1 MHGVHVVRVQ
11 LSAARKFIFSSQK
24 VFLLLEYF
32 CKSFSKMT
40 NGEQKLCL
48 IVYDAMDAR
57 PTPDDP
63 HSDFIL
69 AESRTDIEAIKNA
82 LKEGGFGVK
91 TMGLR
96 RINAKVVSQ
105 IEEINPD
112 VIFNLCESLYGESR
126 QEMYTAGLF
135 ELLKIPYTGSSP
147 FALGLALNKRKS
159 KQILRAAGLPVPSS
173 VLAISGQSFSL
184 SDLEAPYIVKPVRE
198 DASAGISS
206 KSVAKT
212 KEEVEERIKF
222 IHENYQQP
230 ALIEEFIPGREINAS
245 ILGSNEPRVLAIGE
259 IDFSK
264 MPKGEPNIV
273 SYQAKWDPK
282 SPLFGGTEPIY
293 PAKLEE
299 ELKVKIEKAALKA
312 YVEIGCRDYG
322 RIDMR
327 LRDDGKFYILEVNAN
342 PDISPDSGFN
352 KAAQVAGMSYGQWI
366 CEIVQNALQRTPRK
380 AKELSAKSVI

>member
-1 MHGVHVVRVQ
+1 
-11 LSAARKFIFSSQK
+11 
-24 VFLLLEYF
+24 
-32 CKSFSKMT
+32 MT

-48 IVYDAMDAR
+48 IVYDAMDTR

-63 HSDFIL
+63 NSDFTL
-69 AESRTDIEAIKNA
+69 AEVRTDIEAIKNA
-82 LKEGGFGVK
+82 LKEGGFSVK

-105 IEEINPD
+105 IEEINPG

-173 VLAISGQSFSL
+173 VLAISDQPFSL
-184 SDLEAPYIVKPVRE
+184 SDLSAPYIVKPVRE

-212 KEEVEERIKF
+212 KEEVDERIKF

-230 ALIEEFIPGREINAS
+230 ALIEEFIPGREISAS

-273 SYQAKWDPK
+273 SYQAKWDPD
-282 SPLFGGTEPIY
+282 SPLYSATEPVY
-293 PAKLEE
+293 PAILEE
-299 ELKVKIEKAALKA
+299 ELKAKIEKAALKA

-322 RIDMR
+322 RIDIR

-342 PDISPDSGFN
+342 PDISPDSGFD
-352 KAAQVAGMSYGQWI
+352 KAAKVAGMSFGQWI
-366 CEIVQNALQRTPRK
+366 CEIAQSALQRTRRK

>member
-1 MHGVHVVRVQ
+1 M
-11 LSAARKFIFSSQK
+11 
-24 VFLLLEYF
+24 
-32 CKSFSKMT
+32 
-40 NGEQKLCL
+40 

-63 HSDFIL
+63 NSDFAL
-69 AESRTDIEAIKNA
+69 AEARSDIEAIKNA
-82 LKEGGFGVK
+82 LREGGFSVK

-96 RINAKVVSQ
+96 RINAKAIAK
-105 IEEINPD
+105 IEEIDPD

-135 ELLKIPYTGSSP
+135 ELLKIPYTGSPP

-173 VLAISGQSFSL
+173 VLAIPAQSFSL
-184 SDLEAPYIVKPVRE
+184 SDLEAPYIIKPVRE

-206 KSVAKT
+206 KSVVKT
-212 KEEVEERIKF
+212 KEEVDERIKF
-222 IHENYQQP
+222 IHENYRQP

-245 ILGSNEPRVLAIGE
+245 IMVGPAEPRVLAIGE

-273 SYQAKWDPK
+273 SYRAKWDPK

-293 PAKLEE
+293 PAKIEG
-299 ELKVKIEKAALKA
+299 ELKAKIGRAAVKA
-312 YVEIGCRDYG
+312 YLEIGCRDYA

-342 PDISPDSGFN
+342 PDISPDSGFDR
-352 KAAQVAGMSYGQWI
+352 AAKVAGMTYTQWI
-366 CEIVQNALQRTPRK
+366 CEIVQDALQRTPRK
-380 AKELSAKSVI
+380 AKEWSAKSVI

>member
-1 MHGVHVVRVQ
+1 M
-11 LSAARKFIFSSQK
+11 
-24 VFLLLEYF
+24 
-32 CKSFSKMT
+32 
-40 NGEQKLCL
+40 
-48 IVYDAMDAR
+48 IVYDAIDAK

-63 HSDFIL
+63 TSDFIL
-69 AESRTDIEAIKNA
+69 AETRTDIEAIKNA

-96 RINAKVVSQ
+96 RINAKTISQ
-105 IEEINPD
+105 IEENNPD

-126 QEMYTAGLF
+126 YEMYAAGLF

-159 KQILRAAGLPVPSS
+159 KQILRAAGLIVPSS
-173 VLAISGQSFSL
+173 VLAIPDQSFSL
-184 SDLEAPYIVKPVRE
+184 SDLEAPYIIKPVRE
-198 DASAGISS
+198 DASTGISS
-206 KSVAKT
+206 KSVVKT
-212 KEEVEERIKF
+212 KEEVEERVKF
-222 IHENYQQP
+222 IHENYRQP
-230 ALIEEFIPGREINAS
+230 ALIEEFIPGREINVS
-245 ILGSNEPRVLAIGE
+245 IMGTSEPKVLAIGE

-282 SPLFGGTEPIY
+282 SPLYSGTEPVY

-299 ELKVKIEKAALKA
+299 ELKTKIEKAAVKA
-312 YVEIGCRDYG
+312 YLEIGCRDYG

-327 LRDDGKFYILEVNAN
+327 LREDGKFFILEVNAN
-342 PDISPDSGFN
+342 PDISPDSGFDRAG
-352 KAAQVAGMSYGQWI
+352 KVAGMTYSQWI
-366 CEIVQNALQRTPRK
+366 CEITRNALERTPRK

>member
-1 MHGVHVVRVQ
+1 
-11 LSAARKFIFSSQK
+11 
-24 VFLLLEYF
+24 
-32 CKSFSKMT
+32 MT
-40 NGEQKLCL
+40 NGEQKICL
-48 IVYDAMDAR
+48 IVYDALQEES
-57 PTPDDP
+57 TPDDP
-63 HSDFIL
+63 NSDYTL
-69 AESRTDIEAIKNA
+69 AEKRTDIVAVKNA

-96 RINAKVVSQ
+96 RINAKVISRM
-105 IEEINPD
+105 EENNPD
-112 VIFNLCESLYGESR
+112 IIFNLCESLYGESR
-126 QEMYTAGLF
+126 YEMYATGVF

-173 VLAISGQSFSL
+173 VLAISGQWFSL
-184 SDLEAPYIVKPVRE
+184 SDLESPYIIKPVRE
-198 DASAGISS
+198 DASTGISS

-212 KEEVEERIKF
+212 KEEVEERVKF

-230 ALIEEFIPGREINAS
+230 ALIEEFIPGREINIS
-245 ILGSNEPRVLAIGE
+245 ITGSEEPRVLAIGE

-273 SYQAKWDPK
+273 SYQAKWNPE
-282 SPLFGGTEPIY
+282 SPLFGGTEPVY

-299 ELKVKIEKAALKA
+299 ELKAKIEKAAIKA
-312 YVEIGCRDYG
+312 YLEIGCRDYG

-327 LRDDGKFYILEVNAN
+327 LREDGKFYILEVNTN

-352 KAAQVAGMSYGQWI
+352 RAAQAAGMSYSQWI
-366 CEIVQNALQRTPRK
+366 CEIASSALKRTSRK
-380 AKELSAKSVI
+380 TKELFAKSVI